1 MLAGGAGQRRWSE
14 RCFGGLVAVLLVLAF
29 IIPGEGGESAGRWT
43 HSAASQAPADLGA
56 VCTVL

>member
-1 MLAGGAGQRRWSE
+1 MLFWWFGDCAPGA
-14 RCFGGLVAVLLVLAF
+14 LLAF